1 MTEAAWLACTFST
14 PMFEWLREQGL
25 GSHRQRLLLGLAC
38 CRQVMHLMSAAGSM
52 AVEVAERFFAGS
64 ATEAERWEAFDD
76 AGLAMDE
83 SDDLRRHK
91 ADWCAYRVVQ
101 LAGEEGRPASWHDDL
116 AAMIAQTAP
125 EAFAWT
131 GTAWDEAIL
140 NVHRAEIAGLVRD
153 VFGNP
158 FRPPPPLFPAA
169 LGWNDGTVP
178 RIAQGI
184 YADRAPERLPVLADA
199 LLDAGC
205 HNDELVQHF
214 RSGGPHVIPGCWGV
228 DLILGRH

>member
-83 SDDLRRHK
+83 SDDLRRP
-91 ADWCAYRVVQ
+91 
-101 LAGEEGRPASWHDDL
+101 RPTGVPTASSSWPGKRGD
-116 AAMIAQTAP
+116 
-125 EAFAWT
+125 
-131 GTAWDEAIL
+131 
-140 NVHRAEIAGLVRD
+140 
-153 VFGNP
+153 P
-158 FRPPPPLFPAA
+158 F
-169 LGWNDGTVP
+169 
-178 RIAQGI
+178 
-184 YADRAPERLPVLADA
+184 
-199 LLDAGC
+199 
-205 HNDELVQHF
+205 
-214 RSGGPHVIPGCWGV
+214 PGMMT
-228 DLILGRH
+228 